1 MGMTSLNSIPNVG
14 TQQWQ
19 MPTSPGAQPRQMMQ
33 APLQPLSPSTSL
45 AAPQIYQEPAQAMPR
60 SQGQY
65 QPSYGGAMPTS
76 FSAQYPQGSFV
87 GQQQSFPAQQPQGMY
102 FGQQQSFPAQ
112 QQQFYGGIP
121 QQTPPA
127 YSPIAPGGMPQMGA
141 MSGGY
146 QQAMYR

>member
-1 MGMTSLNSIPNVG
+1 M
-14 TQQWQ
+14 
-19 MPTSPGAQPRQMMQ
+19 QMMQ
-33 APLQPLSPSTSL
+33 TPLQPLSPSTSL
-45 AAPQIYQEPAQAMPR
+45 SAPQIYQEPAQAMPR

-65 QPSYGGAMPTS
+65 QPSYGGVMPTS
-76 FSAQYPQGSFV
+76 FSAQYPQGSFI
-87 GQQQSFPAQQPQGMY
+87 
-102 FGQQQSFPAQ
+102 GQQQSFPAQ